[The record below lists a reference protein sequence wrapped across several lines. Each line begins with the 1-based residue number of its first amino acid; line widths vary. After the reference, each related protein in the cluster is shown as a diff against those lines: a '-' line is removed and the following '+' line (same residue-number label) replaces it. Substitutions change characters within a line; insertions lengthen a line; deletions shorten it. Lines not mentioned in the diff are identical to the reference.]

1 MKVSRSIIY
10 VLLVGILSGCSQS
23 LSRDE
28 AAKLIQTAPAFKNLD
43 QSGTTG
49 LLGTVSKLSKVQ
61 ELLIKEGYL
70 SLATNSSNQKTINV
84 TSKGKQAFPHINYR
98 PGIFGFGQYISYDVP
113 VAKPEFIA
121 VTGLKEEKEQNLV
134 RAEYSYKFV
143 LNEMGQKIAL
153 VDPNNL
159 ITKNLNSLGNRKG
172 SAKFSKYDDGWRL
185 TGFDY

>member
-1 MKVSRSIIY
+1 MRVSKSIISI
-10 VLLVGILSGCSQS
+10 LLVGILSGCSQS

-28 AAKLIQTAPAFKNLD
+28 AAKLIQAASEFKSHN
-43 QSGTTG
+43 QSESTG
-49 LLGTVSKLSKVQ
+49 FLGTVSKLDKTQ

-70 SLATNSSNQKTINV
+70 SLTVNSSSQRILNI
-84 TSKGKQAFPHINYR
+84 TSKGKQAFPHINYS
-98 PGIFGFGQYISYDVP
+98 PGIFGFGQYVSYDVP

-134 RAEYSYKFV
+134 RAEYSYKFA
-143 LNEMGQKIAL
+143 LNEMGQKIAS
-153 VDPNNL
+153 VDPTNL
-159 ITKNLNSLGNRKG
+159 ITKNLNRNGNRKG